1 MGRYNVTWSEQAQE
15 ERAGLRSF
23 QRPLIEKAVGL
34 LEHQAEIETLRRK
47 RLSRRDGLPAGYP
60 DPTWQLRVGDHRV
73 LYCVEERTVRILRVI
88 LKRRR
93 TLGESL

>member
-1 MGRYNVTWSEQAQE
+1 MARYNVTWSEQAQE
-15 ERAGLRSF
+15 ERGRLRSF
-23 QRPLIEKAVGL
+23 ARPLIEKAVGL

-47 RLSRRDGLPAGYP
+47 RLSRRDGLPEGYP

-73 LYCVEERTVRILRVI
+73 LYSVELRTVRVLRVI
-88 LKRRR
+88 LKGRK